1 MKYLLLL
8 AFMASLANATQQTF
22 AFKSS
27 AFQTNGS
34 FSGYELTLENT
45 GYNRKQTIIATQEAA
60 ASTAAAAA
68 QNTPINQFISGLQAR
83 IYSQIAANLTS
94 QLFSTTATQGTF
106 NLPSG
111 ATVNWVENKGIATLQ
126 IYDPTTNTTT
136 SIQIPVGTLLAA
148 GATGG

>member
-1 MKYLLLL
+1 MKYLLIL
-8 AFMASLANATQQTF
+8 AFMASLTNATQQTF
-22 AFKSS
+22 QFKSS

-45 GYNRKQTIIATQEAA
+45 GYNRQQTIIAQKEAA

-83 IYSQIAANLTS
+83 VYSQIAANLTS

-136 SIQIPVGTLLAA
+136 SIQIPVGTLFTA
-148 GATGG
+148 GAGGG

>member
-1 MKYLLLL
+1 MKYLLLI

-45 GYNRKQTIIATQEAA
+45 GYNRQQTIIAQKEAA

>member
-45 GYNRKQTIIATQEAA
+45 GYNRQQTIIAQKEAA
-60 ASTAAAAA
+60 VSTAAAAA

-136 SIQIPVGTLLAA
+136 TIQIPVGTLLAA

>member
-1 MKYLLLL
+1 MKYLLLI

-45 GYNRKQTIIATQEAA
+45 GYNRQQTIIAQKEAA

-136 SIQIPVGTLLAA
+136 TIQIPVGTLLAA

>member
-45 GYNRKQTIIATQEAA
+45 GYNRQQTIIATQEAA

>member
-1 MKYLLLL
+1 MKQLLLFLL
-8 AFMASLANATQQTF
+8 AASTSYATQQTF

-45 GYNRKQTIIATQEAA
+45 GYNRTQTIIATQEAA

-83 IYSQIAANLTS
+83 VYSQIAANLTS

-136 SIQIPVGTLLAA
+136 SIQIPVGTLLTA
-148 GATGG
+148 GTGGG

>member
-45 GYNRKQTIIATQEAA
+45 GYNRQQTIIAQKEAA